1 MVSSSRV
8 EHKTKLRQGV
18 PQGIRA
24 LPRSPRVQSA
34 KTPVKTRKKVFSY
47 NNLLQKVKSKVT
59 DIFHCSRRVREK
71 ALLSLC
77 RGSKPVYV
85 LIPV

>member
-1 MVSSSRV
+1 MFTQCKNQ
-8 EHKTKLRQGV
+8 EE
-18 PQGIRA
+18 A
-24 LPRSPRVQSA
+24 
-34 KTPVKTRKKVFSY
+34 FSY

-71 ALLSLC
+71 AVLGLHRESE
-77 RGSKPVYV
+77 PVYV

>member
-1 MVSSSRV
+1 MLIHPGCRDTCKNQ
-8 EHKTKLRQGV
+8 EE
-18 PQGIRA
+18 A
-24 LPRSPRVQSA
+24 
-34 KTPVKTRKKVFSY
+34 FSY

-71 ALLSLC
+71 ALLSLH
-77 RGSKPVYV
+77 RGSEPVYV